1 VMRVFVSPCLL
12 VDDVCLVFVGALLL
26 ASFSIFSLDLSS
38 DTPLDLHS
46 IYLFGIFWVW
56 LL

>member
-1 VMRVFVSPCLL
+1 MRVFVSPCLL

-38 DTPLDLHS
+38 NTPLDLHS